1 MKKSFLLLFSF
12 CLYSCSDY
20 ASDYENVWGNFF
32 SGNITEEDLF
42 SSSSSVQSFD
52 NYPSP
57 ISSSDFFNDYNPI
70 ASSSSSEFYLSSSE
84 IESSSLKML
93 ILSSSSVRSSS
104 SIENFIN
111 SLRDSRDGQTY
122 KYVKIGNQVW
132 MAENLNYKID
142 GSYCYESFTQNCEKY
157 GRLYSKLSALH
168 ACPEGW
174 HLPSG
179 KEFRTLLVN
188 VGGEDVAG
196 RMLKSPTGWYDY
208 NGESGNGIDAFG
220 FNALPAGYFSNDNG
234 DFISA
239 HEEAYFLGA
248 TDDWSEETAML
259 NLSNYRGVSASQLSE
274 KKRMASPTI
283 RFVAFRIPIMNQ

>member
-32 SGNITEEDLF
+32 SGKITEEDLF

-57 ISSSDFFNDYNPI
+57 ISSSDLFNDYNPI

-84 IESSSLKML
+84 IESSSSKML

-122 KYVKIGNQVW
+122 KYVKLGNQVW
-132 MAENLNYKID
+132 MAENLNYETAN
-142 GSYCYESFTQNCEKY
+142 SYCYNDNSINCEKY
-157 GRLYSKLSALH
+157 GRLYEWSAALNS
-168 ACPEGW
+168 CPSGW
-174 HLPSG
+174 HLPSDADF
-179 KEFRTLLVN
+179 EILVEA
-188 VGGEDVAG
+188 VGGENVAG
-196 RMLKSPTGWYDY
+196 KNLKSTTGWDL
-208 NGESGNGIDAFG
+208 GGNGVGFG
-220 FNALPAGYFSNDNG
+220 FNALPGGYRSSSGGFGSLGDNANFWSATENYESSAYYLELYYYNERTHLDYLGKGYAYSVRCLRGSN
-234 DFISA
+234 
-239 HEEAYFLGA
+239 
-248 TDDWSEETAML
+248 
-259 NLSNYRGVSASQLSE
+259 
-274 KKRMASPTI
+274 
-283 RFVAFRIPIMNQ
+283 

>member
-1 MKKSFLLLFSF
+1 
-12 CLYSCSDY
+12 
-20 ASDYENVWGNFF
+20 
-32 SGNITEEDLF
+32 
-42 SSSSSVQSFD
+42 
-52 NYPSP
+52 
-57 ISSSDFFNDYNPI
+57 
-70 ASSSSSEFYLSSSE
+70 
-84 IESSSLKML
+84 ML